1 LSSGSGAI
9 ANLFP
14 LKIVVDE
21 GMRADVVSAH
31 NFGMFFV
38 SGVRYERVMPGLF
51 ERVPF
56 EPVSPFRKVHEFI
69 VYTPQL
75 QIDVGSKRRSA
86 C

>member
-1 LSSGSGAI
+1 VI

-14 LKIVVDE
+14 LKFVVDD

-38 SGVRYERVMPGLF
+38 SGVRYERVMSGLF
-51 ERVPF
+51 DRAPF
-56 EPVSPFRKVHEFI
+56 EPVSPFRKAHEFI

-75 QIDVGSKRRSA
+75 QIGVGSERRSA
-86 C
+86 R